1 MIYVIIILIIIVA
14 LVAAGVVMYNGLVK
28 QRNTVQEAWHQI
40 DVELTRRHDL
50 IPNLVETVKGYA
62 QHEAKT
68 LDDVIAARGAAVNTH
83 GSPDQAAQA
92 AAAEGEL
99 TQALGRL
106 ISVSE
111 AYPDLKANQNYQQLM
126 GELSATEDR
135 IASARRYYNACVRD
149 LNSKVDSIPTKFM
162 AGPAG
167 VTKAE
172 YYEADEATK
181 GAPQVNMTNAEA
193 PSVQF
198 DAPQSQQRP
207 YNEQPQLPPSQMPYP
222 TQGGQSNTFQA
233 PGQQGYGVEYPEQ
246 RK

>member
-1 MIYVIIILIIIVA
+1 MAPLSRCNA
-14 LVAAGVVMYNGLVK
+14 LEGSASSSYC
-28 QRNTVQEAWHQI
+28 
-40 DVELTRRHDL
+40 RR
-50 IPNLVETVKGYA
+50 
-62 QHEAKT
+62 
-68 LDDVIAARGAAVNTH
+68 
-83 GSPDQAAQA
+83 S
-92 AAAEGEL
+92 
-99 TQALGRL
+99 
-106 ISVSE
+106 SS
-111 AYPDLKANQNYQQLM
+111 
-126 GELSATEDR
+126 
-135 IASARRYYNACVRD
+135 

-222 TQGGQSNTFQA
+222 TQNTASGQYQA
-233 PGQQGYGVEYPEQ
+233 PGQEGYGVPYPEQ

>member
-1 MIYVIIILIIIVA
+1 M
-14 LVAAGVVMYNGLVK
+14 K
-28 QRNTVQEAWHQI
+28 
-40 DVELTRRHDL
+40 
-50 IPNLVETVKGYA
+50 
-62 QHEAKT
+62 
-68 LDDVIAARGAAVNTH
+68 ARSQAMSG
-83 GSPDQAAQA
+83 GDSPA
-92 AAAEGEL
+92 AASQTEGEL
-99 TQALGRL
+99 SQALGRL

-111 AYPDLKANQNYQQLM
+111 AYPDLKSNQNYQQLM
-126 GELSATEDR
+126 GELSSTEDR
-135 IASARRYYNACVRD
+135 ISNARRYYNACVSS

-181 GAPQVNMTNAEA
+181 GAPRVNMTNDQA
-193 PSVQF
+193 PNVQF

-222 TQGGQSNTFQA
+222 TQNTASGQYQA
-233 PGQQGYGVEYPEQ
+233 PGQEGYGVPYPEQ

>member
-1 MIYVIIILIIIVA
+1 MTYVIIILIIIVA

-106 ISVSE
+106 ISVTE
-111 AYPDLKANQNYQQLM
+111 AYPDLKSNQNYQQLM

-135 IASARRYYNACVRD
+135 IANARRYYNACVST
-149 LNSKVDSIPTKFM
+149 LNSKVDSIPTKFF

-181 GAPQVNMTNAEA
+181 GAPQVNMTNAQA
-193 PSVQF
+193 PSVSF

-222 TQGGQSNTFQA
+222 TQSNPQQAAGQE
-233 PGQQGYGVEYPEQ
+233 GYGVEYPEQ
-246 RK
+246 NQR

>member
-1 MIYVIIILIIIVA
+1 MTFVIILLVIIVA
-14 LVAAGVVMYNGLVK
+14 LVVAAVMMYNGLVK

-50 IPNLVETVKGYA
+50 IPNLVETVKAYA
-62 QHEAKT
+62 KHEAGT
-68 LDDVIAARGAAVNTH
+68 LDAVIRARGAAVNTN
-83 GSPDQAAQA
+83 GSPAQVA
-92 AAAEGEL
+92 EAEGEL
-99 TQALGRL
+99 SQALGRL

-111 AYPDLKANQNYQQLM
+111 AYPDLKSNQNYQQLM
-126 GELSATEDR
+126 GELSSTEDR
-135 IASARRYYNACVRD
+135 ISNARRYYNACVSSLD
-149 LNSKVDSIPTKFM
+149 SKVDSIPTKFM
-162 AGPAG
+162 ASPAG

-181 GAPQVNMTNAEA
+181 GAPRVNMTNDQA
-193 PSVQF
+193 PNVQF

-222 TQGGQSNTFQA
+222 TQNTASGEYQA
-233 PGQQGYGVEYPEQ
+233 PGQEGYGVPYPEQ

>member
-1 MIYVIIILIIIVA
+1 MTWVIILLLIIVA
-14 LVAAGVVMYNGLVK
+14 LAVAAVVMYNGLVK

-68 LDDVIAARGAAVNTH
+68 LDDVIRARGAAVNTH
-83 GSPDQAAQA
+83 GSPDHAADA

-149 LNSKVDSIPTKFM
+149 LNSKVDSIPFVDKLF
-162 AGPAG
+162 
-167 VTKAE
+167 
-172 YYEADEATK
+172 
-181 GAPQVNMTNAEA
+181 
-193 PSVQF
+193 
-198 DAPQSQQRP
+198 R
-207 YNEQPQLPPSQMPYP
+207 
-222 TQGGQSNTFQA
+222 
-233 PGQQGYGVEYPEQ
+233 
-246 RK
+246 